1 MNHIKISNMKTLL
14 LGAALLCAGTGV
26 AMAGPGKIS
35 SPYVTK
41 DKFAIENVTTYA
53 LDYDEARDD
62 LKTSLKIEYGFTD
75 EFKAEIQGKYRDRAG
90 SAGECTGTK
99 IGGVMEITTDG
110 EYVLDSAIKA
120 AYEFN
125 DDRDAA
131 DSAELELRL
140 ARKIKDTQTHLNT
153 TLSGEVG
160 SDRESDTELDI
171 EAGAYRK
178 YGDWTLGMEY
188 FADIGE
194 LSAQSGYSGQGHYI
208 GPRAGTK
215 IALPETG
222 GALSLKFGYVH
233 GISKS
238 AADGVFKTVA
248 TLSF

>member
-1 MNHIKISNMKTLL
+1 MKIFHIQALIA
-14 LGAALLCAGTGV
+14 GAALLCASTGA
-26 AMAGPGKIS
+26 AMAGPGKVS

-41 DKFAIENVTTYA
+41 DKLAIENVTTYA
-53 LDYDEARDD
+53 LDYGEAHDD
-62 LKTSLKIEYGFTD
+62 MKTSLKLEYGFTD
-75 EFKAEIQGKYRDRAG
+75 YFKAEIQGKYRDRAG
-90 SAGECTGTK
+90 SAGEYTGTK

-110 EYVLDSAIKA
+110 TYFLDSAIKA
-120 AYEFN
+120 AYEIN

-140 ARKIKDTQTHLNT
+140 ARAVKDTDVHTNI

-171 EAGAYRK
+171 EAGAYRP
-178 YGDWTLGMEY
+178 YGDWKLGMEY

-208 GPRAGTK
+208 GPQAATK
-215 IALPETG
+215 IKLPQAG
-222 GALSLKFGYVH
+222 GSLSLKFGYVQ

-238 AADGVFKTVA
+238 AADGVFKTIV
-248 TLSF
+248 TMSF